1 MGTQKHQRPHGLNL
15 KIEITTKFEG
25 LGITI
30 SSPTRNDRENC
41 EDVNGNGKADMA
53 ERRHL
58 ASASTALFLA
68 VGIGIF
74 DGLALYFGSGVSTS
88 TSIRSIENGLTS
100 QVAAIK
106 LTKPQPTFKT
116 PTRQPHRISEMTS
129 EVNLER
135 RDREKQLNQLQS
147 LLREKEQEVVD
158 VKEKEKQLEEQ
169 LPKGTKNEEENI
181 VLVYDELDANLQGFQ
196 DDVEV
201 EVRSNPSF
209 SVSVGYA
216 LDVSLEMKASVDSFS
231 RAIKWE
237 ELWRLLVK
245 ACF

>member
-58 ASASTALFLA
+58 ASASTALLLA

-74 DGLALYFGSGVSTS
+74 DVPLPLLSDPA
-88 TSIRSIENGLTS
+88 
-100 QVAAIK
+100 
-106 LTKPQPTFKT
+106 

-169 LPKGTKNEEENI
+169 LPKNKLN
-181 VLVYDELDANLQGFQ
+181 V
-196 DDVEV
+196 
-201 EVRSNPSF
+201 
-209 SVSVGYA
+209 
-216 LDVSLEMKASVDSFS
+216 
-231 RAIKWE
+231 
-237 ELWRLLVK
+237 
-245 ACF
+245 